1 MSRGWYNAVMLMAV
15 GEWSVDFA
23 GRVGQHADVEV
34 VRVDGLSDEGRKA
47 LARSL
52 STFQLGESGTG
63 EHLIAVARSA
73 GGSDDYVAALA
84 RFVGEEQEHARLLGL
99 VLTAIGHPL
108 RTSHWSDTVFVLVRR
123 LKSVRT
129 EVLTLLVAEVIALRY
144 YSALRDGIESS
155 DLVEV
160 FGRIHA
166 DEVVHVE
173 FHAQTLPPQLVTWPR
188 SVRAAVRLLW
198 NTLVTGTSVL
208 VALDHR
214 RALRLVGVDTSQFV
228 KDVWHLRRQLD
239 TRLFSSGLPHS

>member
-1 MSRGWYNAVMLMAV
+1 VSRGWYNDVMLMAV
-15 GEWSVDFA
+15 GEWSACFA

-73 GGSDDYVAALA
+73 SGSDDYVAALA
-84 RFVGEEQEHARLLGL
+84 RFVGEEQQHARLLGL
-99 VLTAIGHPL
+99 VLTAVGHPFRDESL
-108 RTSHWSDTVFVLVRR
+108 ERHGVRSR
-123 LKSVRT
+123 SPTQVGP
-129 EVLTLLVAEVIALRY
+129 LRY

-173 FHAQTLPPQLVTWPR
+173 FHAQTLPPQLLTWPR
-188 SVRAAVRLLW
+188 SVRAAVRLLR

-228 KDVWHLRRQLD
+228 CASDSGTYP
-239 TRLFSSGLPHS
+239 TRFGPRSDR